1 MRIASI
7 YLVIVL
13 AIGFGS
19 GVSSLYAA
27 DIEGTY
33 SVKGSNPGGKGGY
46 TGSVIISKT
55 KDTYKIV
62 WSVGGV
68 YIGTGIIVDGTLS
81 VVYVDPSSKSSGLVV
96 YKILE
101 NGKKLEGLWC
111 AYNGTVLGKET
122 LDKK

>member
-1 MRIASI
+1 MRITCLC
-7 YLVIVL
+7 LVILLSAVWVG
-13 AIGFGS
+13 IGSVS
-19 GVSSLYAA
+19 GA

-33 SVKGSNPGGKGGY
+33 SAKGTNPGGKGEY

-81 VVYVDPSSKSSGLVV
+81 VTYVDESSKSSGLVV

-101 NGKKLEGLWC
+101 NGKKLEGVWC
-111 AYNGTVLGKET
+111 AYNGTELGKET
-122 LDKK
+122 LEKK

>member
-1 MRIASI
+1 MRITCI
-7 YLVIVL
+7 CLVILLSVVC
-13 AIGFGS
+13 ANIGS
-19 GVSSLYAA
+19 VSAA

-33 SVKGSNPGGKGGY
+33 SAQGTNPGGKGEY

-81 VVYVDPSSKSSGLVV
+81 VTYVDESSKSSGLVV

-101 NGKKLEGLWC
+101 NGKKLEGVWC
-111 AYNGTVLGKET
+111 AYNGTELGKET
-122 LDKK
+122 LEKK

>member
-1 MRIASI
+1 MRLASL

-19 GVSSLYAA
+19 GVSVSAA
-27 DIEGTY
+27 DIEGIY
-33 SVKGSNPGGKGGY
+33 SSKGTNPGGKGAY

-68 YIGTGIIVDGTLS
+68 YIGTGVIVDDILS
-81 VVYVDPSSKSSGLVV
+81 VVYVDESSKSSGLVV
-96 YKILE
+96 YKILD
-101 NGKKLEGLWC
+101 NGKKLEGVWC
-111 AYNGTVLGKET
+111 AYSGMVLGKET
-122 LDKK
+122 LEKK